1 MKDCPVLGIPKNP
14 NYVLEDPETQQISHV
29 LLIANGT
36 SGWLGDDAAKL
47 AKNLAKILAKE
58 RDSVLVRLSNL
69 EEKHVW
75 QMPILEQVW
84 IRRVVI
90 QTHVQFMEAGA
101 TGPDSRPAP
110 NLVLSMER
118 IR

>member
-1 MKDCPVLGIPKNP
+1 MDCPVWGIPMNQ
-14 NYVLEDPETQQISHV
+14 NNVLEDPETQQISHV
-29 LLIANGT
+29 LLIANGR

-69 EEKHVW
+69 EGKHVW

-110 NLVLSMER
+110 NLV
-118 IR
+118 